1 MKRKYL
7 SALLMGT
14 LTVASMSTFTSCK
27 DYDDDISNLQ
37 GQIDK
42 LATADQLS
50 QKVSELQAL
59 ISSNQSGISSLE
71 TKLAEVKATADS
83 KATLDQVKGIL
94 ADYATNENVTAEA
107 NKIVDAAIKALQE
120 KDIAEL
126 KAAIETAKA
135 EALKG
140 VEEAKQANADV
151 LKNLTENYSTTAET
165 QTALN
170 TAIEALKADNA
181 KALKE
186 AVDKIYKDLEAYAKQ
201 ADLKTVADKVAEV
214 EKALANKVDDKTLDT
229 KVAELNKAIKD
240 AKDENA
246 GKIADLAKTVKTAGD
261 NLTKVQQNLTNVEAA
276 VKTLGTGFDEKNT
289 VAAAIEAIKTQ
300 LGTPDLKLGTLDERL
315 AAIEL
320 ALKGDDSDKLPG
332 LKAQIG
338 TIEKNLKAIIGEYTT
353 MVTSVELVAS
363 YSGAGN
369 LGYNLGHQGSSI
381 NLDMIHGL
389 VAESSIFGDEVSDKI
404 KDPISYEKGQDV
416 KDDNSIIVRINPVNA
431 ELTKNTKIVL
441 LNSKGE
447 SLEDYVT
454 VGEPSK
460 YTDLITSRAA
470 SVSTGLWKLP
480 VHVAKGVS
488 KDDFKKAVTTKDG
501 TILYAV
507 AVKNTETQKDA
518 QDRYVVSTYDVKPS
532 YTDFVANKDFTFNV
546 DNQSVSKIHNRWNGN
561 RTLGENARDYSYEN
575 PELEWN
581 DYGPATA
588 PVYETKDGVNK
599 NVQNSWADAR
609 FSNPLLQVEVGKK
622 FTISGVT
629 ARTTDEHGDIVST
642 NAADYYYVVLD
653 KKNAIESGVS
663 EINAW
668 NSYDITGLN
677 KTVKAGENLD
687 LVINSKSANTDVIG
701 FRVYAVNRDGK
712 LLDPDG
718 KAFYVIVG
726 NAISGNIVGNY
737 DAVKKVT
744 DKKEFKFIAGVN
756 YSGWEIDEEASKD
769 VLPFWDSETHSGS
782 KPIIVPVYYKK
793 DGKTTTTNTSE
804 VAYVAFKIY
813 NPQYIKNDGTLVL
826 KNVVKTYG
834 QYGVEGYELG
844 TVRAMYTKVLP
855 QAFPSDITFRP
866 KQETVDGSG
875 NFKAYMKPVSDYIVA
890 DAEKKEGTV
899 DLDNIFYNLDANVSF
914 NVKDAAKVG
923 DKIVDVKSDP
933 AHSLTINKDF
943 IDSKTAHAI
952 TASYNFGEIS
962 CQYNAET
969 NAWETKDW
977 IKTSDKSMNVTFA
990 CWESANTYNWVKAGK
1005 DGVTVNGVVIFDKN
1019 ATQPQLKWTAVG
1031 TSVTV
1036 DGQYI
1041 KTANSYNNDYF
1052 GGMLN
1057 AVIGTKNFLQV
1068 VSGSAHLYYGAQED
1082 PYFKVTVD
1090 ASGNASFTQNNVQA
1104 ENAPVADHVET
1115 LKFKVRDAFWHE
1127 RTISLDVKIL
1137 RPAAA
1142 AKRK

>member
-1 MKRKYL
+1 M
-7 SALLMGT
+7 
-14 LTVASMSTFTSCK
+14 
-27 DYDDDISNLQ
+27 
-37 GQIDK
+37 
-42 LATADQLS
+42 
-50 QKVSELQAL
+50 
-59 ISSNQSGISSLE
+59 
-71 TKLAEVKATADS
+71 
-83 KATLDQVKGIL
+83 
-94 ADYATNENVTAEA
+94 
-107 NKIVDAAIKALQE
+107 DA
-120 KDIAEL
+120 
-126 KAAIETAKA
+126 
-135 EALKG
+135 
-140 VEEAKQANADV
+140 
-151 LKNLTENYSTTAET
+151 Y
-165 QTALN
+165 
-170 TAIEALKADNA
+170 
-181 KALKE
+181 
-186 AVDKIYKDLEAYAKQ
+186 
-201 ADLKTVADKVAEV
+201 
-214 EKALANKVDDKTLDT
+214 
-229 KVAELNKAIKD
+229 
-240 AKDENA
+240 
-246 GKIADLAKTVKTAGD
+246 
-261 NLTKVQQNLTNVEAA
+261 
-276 VKTLGTGFDEKNT
+276 
-289 VAAAIEAIKTQ
+289 
-300 LGTPDLKLGTLDERL
+300 
-315 AAIEL
+315 
-320 ALKGDDSDKLPG
+320 DKLPG
-332 LKAQIG
+332 LKAQIEA
-338 TIEKNLKAIIGEYTT
+338 IEKNLKDIIGEYTT

-369 LGYNLGHQGSSI
+369 LGHNLGFAGASI

-404 KDPISYEKGQDV
+404 ENPVSYEKGQDV

-488 KDDFKKAVTTKDG
+488 KEDFAKAVTAENGK

-532 YTDFVANKDFTFNV
+532 YTDFVANKDFTFKV
-546 DNQSVSKIHNRWNGN
+546 DGTWVSDIHNRWNGD
-561 RTLGENARDYSYEN
+561 RIWGENARDNSNEN
-575 PELEWN
+575 PELKWN
-581 DYGPATA
+581 ANGPATA
-588 PVYETKDGVNK
+588 PVYKTEGDVNK
-599 NVQNSWADAR
+599 NVENSNNDAR
-609 FSNPLLQVEVGKK
+609 YWNSLLQVEVGKK
-622 FTISGVT
+622 FTISNVT
-629 ARTTDEHGDIVST
+629 ALTESNDAT

-677 KTVKAGENLD
+677 KTVKAGESLD
-687 LVINSKSANTDVIG
+687 LVINSKSANTDIIG

-737 DAVKKVT
+737 DAVNRVT
-744 DKKEFKFIAGVN
+744 DKKEFKFADGV
-756 YSGWEIDEEASKD
+756 YYTGWEIDQEASKD
-769 VLPFWDSETHSGS
+769 ALPFLNQGL
-782 KPIIVPVYYKK
+782 VPEIHAVYYKE
-793 DGKTTTTNTSE
+793 DGKTTTTNTSD

-813 NPQYIKNDGTLVL
+813 NPQYIKDDGTLVL
-826 KNVVKTYG
+826 KNVVRSNS
-834 QYGVEGYELG
+834 QYGSSYEVG

-890 DAEKKEGTV
+890 AAAKTEGTV

-914 NVKDAAKVG
+914 NVKDAAKVN
-923 DKIVDVKSDP
+923 DKIVDVTSDDD
-933 AHSLTINKDF
+933 HVLTINKDF

-952 TASYNFGEIS
+952 TASYNFGPIS
-962 CQYNAET
+962 CVQNPET
-969 NAWETKDW
+969 KVWETKNW
-977 IKTSDKSMNVTFA
+977 VKTSNKSMNVTFA
-990 CWESANTYNWVKAGK
+990 CWESANSYAWKQAGDAAIK
-1005 DGVTVNGVVIFDKN
+1005 DANNNVIFAKK
-1019 ATQPQLKWTAVG
+1019 ATQPQLQWSATG
-1031 TSVTV
+1031 TNAIVK
-1036 DGQYI
+1036 GEYI
-1041 KTANSYNNDYF
+1041 KTTNSYNTTYF
-1052 GGMLN
+1052 GGYLN
-1057 AVIGTKNFLQV
+1057 EVLADKKFLKV
-1068 VSGSAHLYYGAQED
+1068 KANSAHLYYGAQKD
-1082 PYFKVTVD
+1082 PYFTVSVD
-1090 ASGNASFTQNNVQA
+1090 ADGNATFTQSGVQV

-1115 LKFKVRDAFWHE
+1115 LKFVVLDAFHHE

>member
-94 ADYATNENVTAEA
+94 ADYATNENVTVEA

-165 QTALN
+165 QAALN

-214 EKALANKVDDKTLDT
+214 EKALASKVDDKTLDT

-246 GKIADLAKTVKTAGD
+246 GKIANLATTVKTAGE
-261 NLTKVQQNLTNVEAA
+261 NLTKVQQNLTNVENA
-276 VKTLGTGFDEKNT
+276 VKTLGAGFDEKNT
-289 VAAAIEAIKTQ
+289 VAAAIKAIKTQ

-315 AAIEL
+315 AAIEA
-320 ALKGDDSDKLPG
+320 ALKGEDNSDKLPN
-332 LKAQIG
+332 LKLQIE
-338 TIEKNLKAIIGEYTT
+338 TIEKSLKDIIGEYTT

-363 YSGAGN
+363 YSADNNGIPGHE
-369 LGYNLGHQGSSI
+369 LGWGGRSI
-381 NLDMIHGL
+381 YLNMIHGL
-389 VAESSIFGDEVSDKI
+389 VKENSTFGDEVSDKI
-404 KDPISYEKGQDV
+404 EDPISYVKGQDI
-416 KDDNSIIVRINPVNA
+416 KDDNSIIVRVNPVNA

-447 SLEDYVT
+447 SLEDYVA
-454 VGEPSK
+454 VGAPSK
-460 YTDLITSRAA
+460 FNKLITSRAT
-470 SVSTGLWKLP
+470 SVNTGLWELP

-488 KDDFKKAVTTKDG
+488 KEDFKKAVTSEDG
-501 TILYAV
+501 KAILYAV

-518 QDRYVVSTYDVKPS
+518 QDRYVVSTYDVQPS
-532 YTDFVANKDFTFNV
+532 YTDFEADKDFTFKV
-546 DNQSVSKIHNRWNGN
+546 DGTSVNNIHNRWTGHEI
-561 RTLGENARDYSYEN
+561 LGENARDYSTTN
-575 PELEWN
+575 PESEWN
-581 DYGPATA
+581 GYGPATA
-588 PVYETKDGVNK
+588 PVYKTEGDVNK
-599 NVQNSWADAR
+599 NVKNADGVDEVR
-609 FSNPLLQVEVGKK
+609 YNKSLLQVEVGKA
-622 FTISGVT
+622 FTISDV
-629 ARTTDEHGDIVST
+629 AAVNKDK
-642 NAADYYYVVLD
+642 AADYYYVVLD

-668 NSYDITGLN
+668 NSYDIKGLN
-677 KTVKAGENLD
+677 KTVKAGEKLD
-687 LVINSKSANTDVIG
+687 LVINSKSANTDIIG

-737 DAVKKVT
+737 DAVNRVT
-744 DKKEFKFIAGVN
+744 DKKEFKFADGV
-756 YSGWEIDEEASKD
+756 YYTGWVIDEEASKD
-769 VLPFWDSETHSGS
+769 VLPFWNSETHSGS
-782 KPIIVPVYYKK
+782 KPSIVPVYYKK

-813 NPQYIKNDGTLVL
+813 DPQYIKNGGTLVL
-826 KNVVKTYG
+826 KNVVRSNS
-834 QYGVEGYELG
+834 QYGTSYEVG

-875 NFKAYMKPVSDYIVA
+875 NFKAYMKPVQDYIVA
-890 DAEKKEGTV
+890 DAAKTQGTV

-914 NVKDAAKVG
+914 NVKDAAKVN
-923 DKIVDVKSDP
+923 DKIVDVTSDDD
-933 AHSLTINKDF
+933 HVLTINKDF

-952 TASYNFGEIS
+952 TASYNFGPIS
-962 CQYNAET
+962 CEQNSDG
-969 NAWETKDW
+969 AWEIKNW
-977 IKTSDKSMNVTFA
+977 VKTSNKSMNVTFA
-990 CWESANTYNWVKAGK
+990 CWESANSYAWVPAGDAAIK
-1005 DGVTVNGVVIFDKN
+1005 DANNNVIFAKK
-1019 ATQPQLKWTAVG
+1019 ATQPQLQWSATG
-1031 TSVTV
+1031 TNAIVK
-1036 DGQYI
+1036 GEYI
-1041 KTANSYNNDYF
+1041 KTTNSYNTTYF
-1052 GGMLN
+1052 GGELN
-1057 AVIGTKNFLQV
+1057 KVLGEKKFLKV
-1068 VSGSAHLYYGAQED
+1068 KANSAHLYYGAQED
-1082 PYFKVTVD
+1082 PYFTVSVD
-1090 ASGNASFTQNNVQA
+1090 ANGNATFTQSGVQV
-1104 ENAPVADHVET
+1104 ENAPVADHIET
-1115 LKFKVRDAFWHE
+1115 LKFVVLDAFHHE

>member
-37 GQIDK
+37 EQIDK
-42 LATADQLS
+42 LATADQLA

-59 ISSNQSGISSLE
+59 ISSNQNGISSLE

-83 KATLDQVKGIL
+83 KATLDQVKEIL

-107 NKIVDAAIKALQE
+107 NKIVNAAIKALQE

-201 ADLKTVADKVAEV
+201 AELKTVADKVAEV
-214 EKALANKVDDKTLDT
+214 EKALASKVDDKTLDT
-229 KVAELNKAIKD
+229 KVEELNKAIKD

-261 NLTKVQQNLTNVEAA
+261 NLTKVQQNLTNVETA
-276 VKTLGTGFDEKNT
+276 VKTLGAGFDEKNT

-320 ALKGDDSDKLPG
+320 ALKGDASDKLPG
-332 LKAQIG
+332 LKAQIEA
-338 TIEKNLKAIIGEYTT
+338 IDKQLKDIIGEYTT

-369 LGYNLGHQGSSI
+369 LGYNLGYQGRSI

-404 KDPISYEKGQDV
+404 ENPISYEKGQDV

-488 KDDFKKAVTTKDG
+488 KEDFKKAVTTKDG

-532 YTDFVANKDFTFNV
+532 YTDFKANKDFTFKV
-546 DNQSVSKIHNRWNGN
+546 DGTSVSDIHNRWNGD
-561 RTLGENARDYSYEN
+561 RIWGENARDNSNEN
-575 PELEWN
+575 PELKWN
-581 DYGPATA
+581 ANGPATA
-588 PVYETKDGVNK
+588 PVYKTVGDVEK
-599 NVQNSWADAR
+599 NVENSNNDAR
-609 FSNPLLQVEVGKK
+609 YWNSLLQVEVGKK
-622 FTISGVT
+622 FTISDVAALAGS
-629 ARTTDEHGDIVST
+629 TTT

-668 NSYDITGLN
+668 NSYDIKGIN

-687 LVINSKSANTDVIG
+687 LVINSKSANTDIIG

-737 DAVKKVT
+737 DAVNRVT
-744 DKKEFKFIAGVN
+744 DKKEFKFADGV
-756 YSGWEIDEEASKD
+756 YYTGWEIDEEASKD
-769 VLPFWDSETHSGS
+769 ALPLRDSEGRVL
-782 KPIIVPVYYKK
+782 KPSVNAIYYKE
-793 DGKTTTTNTSE
+793 DGKTTTTNPSE

-813 NPQYIKNDGTLVL
+813 NPQYIKDDGTLVL
-826 KNVVKTYG
+826 KNVVRSNS
-834 QYGVEGYELG
+834 QYGSSYEVG

-890 DAEKKEGTV
+890 AAAKTEGTV

-914 NVKDAAKVG
+914 KVKDAAKVN
-923 DKIVDVKSDP
+923 DKIVDVTSDDD
-933 AHSLTINKDF
+933 HVLTINKDF
-943 IDSKTAHAI
+943 INSETAHAI
-952 TASYNFGEIS
+952 TASYNFGPIS
-962 CQYNAET
+962 CVQNPET
-969 NAWETKDW
+969 KAWEIKNW
-977 IKTSDKSMNVTFA
+977 VKTSNKSMNVTFA
-990 CWESANTYNWVKAGK
+990 CWESANSYAWVPAGDAAIK
-1005 DGVTVNGVVIFDKN
+1005 DANNNVIFAKK
-1019 ATQPQLKWTAVG
+1019 ATQPQLQWSATG
-1031 TSVTV
+1031 TNAIVK
-1036 DGQYI
+1036 GEYI
-1041 KTANSYNNDYF
+1041 KTTNSYNTTYF
-1052 GGMLN
+1052 GGELN
-1057 AVIGTKNFLQV
+1057 KVLGEKKFLKV
-1068 VSGSAHLYYGAQED
+1068 KANSAHLYYGAQKD
-1082 PYFKVTVD
+1082 PYFTVSVD
-1090 ASGNASFTQNNVQA
+1090 ANGNATFTQSGVQV
-1104 ENAPVADHVET
+1104 ENAPVTDHVET
-1115 LKFKVRDAFWHE
+1115 LKFVVLDAFHHE

>member
-37 GQIDK
+37 EQIDK
-42 LATADQLS
+42 LATADQLA

-83 KATLDQVKGIL
+83 KATLDQVKEIL

-107 NKIVDAAIKALQE
+107 NKIVNAAIKALQE

-126 KAAIETAKA
+126 KAAIEAAKT

-214 EKALANKVDDKTLDT
+214 EKALASKVDAKTLDT

-276 VKTLGTGFDEKNT
+276 VKTLGAGFDEKNT

-332 LKAQIG
+332 LKAQIEA
-338 TIEKNLKAIIGEYTT
+338 IEKNLKDIIGEYTT

-363 YSGAGN
+363 YSGAGD
-369 LGYNLGHQGSSI
+369 LGYNLGYQGHSI

-404 KDPISYEKGQDV
+404 ENPISYEKGQDV

-488 KDDFKKAVTTKDG
+488 KEDFKKAVTTKDG

-532 YTDFVANKDFTFNV
+532 YTDFKANEDFTFNV
-546 DNQSVSKIHNRWNGN
+546 DKQSVSKIHNRWTGY
-561 RTLGENARDYSYEN
+561 RILGENARDYSYEN
-575 PELEWN
+575 PELKWN
-581 DYGPATA
+581 TYGPATA
-588 PVYETKDGVNK
+588 PVYKTEGDVQK
-599 NVQNSWADAR
+599 NVQNTVDVDEVRYNES
-609 FSNPLLQVEVGKK
+609 LLQVEVGKK
-622 FTISGVT
+622 FTISDIA
-629 ARTTDEHGDIVST
+629 ARTTDEHGNIVST

-677 KTVKAGENLD
+677 KTVKAGESLD
-687 LVINSKSANTDVIG
+687 LVINSKSANTDIIG

-737 DAVKKVT
+737 DAVNRVT
-744 DKKEFKFIAGVN
+744 DKKEFKFADGV
-756 YSGWEIDEEASKD
+756 YYTGWEIDEEASKD
-769 VLPFWDSETHSGS
+769 ALPLRDSEGRVL
-782 KPIIVPVYYKK
+782 KPSVNAIYYKE
-793 DGKTTTTNTSE
+793 DGKTTTTNPSE

-813 NPQYIKNDGTLVL
+813 NPQYIKDDGTLVL
-826 KNVVKTYG
+826 KNVVRSNS
-834 QYGVEGYELG
+834 QYGTSYEVG
-844 TVRAMYTKVLP
+844 AVRAMYTKVLP

-890 DAEKKEGTV
+890 AAAKTKGTV

-914 NVKDAAKVG
+914 NVKDAAKDG
-923 DKIVDVKSDP
+923 DKIVDVPSDDN
-933 AHSLTINKDF
+933 HVLTINKDF

-962 CQYNAET
+962 CQFNAKD
-969 NAWETKDW
+969 NKWETKDW
-977 IKTSDKSMNVTFA
+977 IKTSEKNMNVTFA
-990 CWESANTYNWVKAGK
+990 CWESANSYAWNKATAEIKVG
-1005 DGVTVNGVVIFDKN
+1005 DVVIFTKN
-1019 ATQPQLKWTAVG
+1019 ATQPQLKWTAAG

-1036 DGQYI
+1036 GGEYI

-1057 AVIGTKNFLQV
+1057 AVIGTKKFLQV
-1068 VSGSAHLYYGAQED
+1068 VPGSAHLYYGAQED

-1090 ASGNASFTQNNVQA
+1090 ANGDASFTQNDVQA

>member
-50 QKVSELQAL
+50 QKVAELQAL
-59 ISSNQSGISSLE
+59 ISSNQNGISSLE

-83 KATLDQVKGIL
+83 KATLDEVKTIL

-107 NKIVDAAIKALQE
+107 NKIVNAAIKALQE

-126 KAAIETAKA
+126 KAAIEAAKT

-315 AAIEL
+315 TAIEL

-332 LKAQIG
+332 LKAQIEA
-338 TIEKNLKAIIGEYTT
+338 IEKNLKDIIGEYTT

-363 YSGAGN
+363 YSGAGDLGHN
-369 LGYNLGHQGSSI
+369 LGYSGRSI

-389 VAESSIFGDEVSDKI
+389 VAESSTFGDEVSDKI
-404 KDPISYEKGQDV
+404 ENPISYEKGQDV

-488 KDDFKKAVTTKDG
+488 KDDFKKAVTAENG
-501 TILYAV
+501 NTILYAV

-532 YTDFVANKDFTFNV
+532 YEDFKANKNFTFNV
-546 DNQSVSKIHNRWNGN
+546 AGTSVNNIHNRWTGSEIM
-561 RTLGENARDYSYEN
+561 GENGIDHSTTN
-575 PELEWN
+575 PESEWN
-581 DYGPATA
+581 GYGPATA
-588 PVYETKDGVNK
+588 PVYKTEGNVHK
-599 NVQNSWADAR
+599 NVQNSMNDAR
-609 FSNPLLQVEVGKK
+609 YGNSLLQVEVDKK
-622 FTISGVT
+622 FTISDVT
-629 ARTTDEHGDIVST
+629 ALTESNDAT

-668 NSYDITGLN
+668 NSYDIPGLN
-677 KTVKAGENLD
+677 KTVKAGEKLD
-687 LVINSKSANTDVIG
+687 LTIKSASANGDIIG

-726 NAISGNIVGNY
+726 DAITGNILGNL
-737 DAVKKVT
+737 DAYKGVT
-744 DKKEFKFIAGVN
+744 DKKEFKAVAGVDYN
-756 YSGWEIDEEASKD
+756 GWVIDVEASKD
-769 VLPFWDSETHSGS
+769 ALPFLNNGDVPSFS
-782 KPIIVPVYYKK
+782 PVYYKE
-793 DGKTTTTNTSE
+793 DGKTTTSNLSE
-804 VAYVAFKIY
+804 AAYIAFNVT
-813 NPQYIKNDGTLVL
+813 NPQYIKDDATVVL
-826 KNVVKTYG
+826 KNVAYKSNNG
-834 QYGVEGYELG
+834 HRYEVG
-844 TVRAMYTKVLP
+844 TVRASYKKVLP
-855 QAFPSDITFRP
+855 AAFPSDITFRP
-866 KQETVDGSG
+866 KQETTDGSG

-890 DAEKKEGTV
+890 AAAKTQGTV
-899 DLDNIFYNLDANVSF
+899 DLDNIFYNLDTQVSF
-914 NVKDAAKVG
+914 TVKDAAKDG

-933 AHSLTINKDF
+933 THVLTINKEF

-969 NAWETKDW
+969 KNWETKNW
-977 IKTSDKSMNVTFA
+977 IKTSEKNMNVTFA
-990 CWESANTYNWVKAGK
+990 CWESANSYAWNKATAEIKVG
-1005 DGVTVNGVVIFDKN
+1005 DVVIFTKN
-1019 ATQPQLKWTAVG
+1019 ATQPQLKWTAAG

-1036 DGQYI
+1036 GGKYI

-1057 AVIGTKNFLQV
+1057 AVIGTKKFLQV
-1068 VSGSAHLYYGAQED
+1068 VPGSAHLYYGAQED

-1090 ASGNASFTQNNVQA
+1090 VNGDASFTQNNVQA

>member
-37 GQIDK
+37 EQIDK

-83 KATLDQVKGIL
+83 KATLDQVKEIL
-94 ADYATNENVTAEA
+94 AGYATNENVTAEA

-201 ADLKTVADKVAEV
+201 ADLTNVEFKVAEV
-214 EKALANKVDDKTLDT
+214 EKALASKVDDKTLDT
-229 KVAELNKAIKD
+229 KVAELYKAIKD

-276 VKTLGTGFDEKNT
+276 VKTLGAGFDEKNT

-315 AAIEL
+315 SAIEL

-332 LKAQIG
+332 LKAQIEA
-338 TIEKNLKAIIGEYTT
+338 IEKNLKDIIGEYTT

-363 YSGAGN
+363 YSAQQSGLGQN
-369 LGYNLGHQGSSI
+369 LPYQQNI

-389 VAESSIFGDEVSDKI
+389 VAESSTFGDEVSDKI
-404 KDPISYEKGQDV
+404 ENPISYVKGQDV
-416 KDDNSIIVRINPVNA
+416 KDDNSIIVRVNPVNA

-460 YTDLITSRAA
+460 FTDLITATRGTSIN
-470 SVSTGLWKLP
+470 TGLWKLP

-488 KDDFKKAVTTKDG
+488 KDDFKKAVTAENGK

-532 YTDFVANKDFTFNV
+532 YTDFVANKDFTFKVNGTP
-546 DNQSVSKIHNRWNGN
+546 VSDIHNRWTGYEI
-561 RTLGENARDYSYEN
+561 LGENGRDYSTTN
-575 PELEWN
+575 PESEWN
-581 DYGPATA
+581 GYGPATA
-588 PVYETKDGVNK
+588 PVYKTEGDVHK
-599 NVQNSWADAR
+599 NVQNSMNDAR
-609 FSNPLLQVEVGKK
+609 YGNSLLQVEVGKK
-622 FTISGVT
+622 FTISDVAALNNYNT
-629 ARTTDEHGDIVST
+629 T

-668 NSYDITGLN
+668 NSYDIPGLN
-677 KTVKAGENLD
+677 KTVKAGEKLEM
-687 LVINSKSANTDVIG
+687 VINSKSANTDIIG

-726 NAISGNIVGNY
+726 DAISGNIVGNY

-744 DKKEFKFIAGVN
+744 EKKEFKYADGID
-756 YSGWEIDEEASKD
+756 YSRWDVDTEASKD
-769 VLPFWDSETHSGS
+769 ALPFWNPETNSG
-782 KPIIVPVYYKK
+782 KPSVTPIYYKE
-793 DGKTTTTNTSE
+793 DGKTQTWTRSE
-804 VAYVAFKIY
+804 AAYIAFEISD
-813 NPQYIKNDGTLVL
+813 PQLIKDDATLVL
-826 KNVVKTYG
+826 KSDAYRYSQNGTRYNV
-834 QYGVEGYELG
+834 G
-844 TVRAMYTKVLP
+844 TIRAIYTKVLP
-855 QAFPSDITFRP
+855 KAFPSDITFRP

-875 NFKAYMKPVSDYIVA
+875 NFKAYMKPVSDYSVA
-890 DAEKKEGTV
+890 SAAKTQGTV

-923 DKIVDVKSDP
+923 DKIVDVPSDP
-933 AHSLTINKDF
+933 EHVLTINKDF

-952 TASYNFGEIS
+952 TASYNFGHIS
-962 CQYNAET
+962 CQQNPET
-969 NAWETKDW
+969 GNWETKDC
-977 IKTSDKSMNVTFA
+977 IRTSSKSMNVTFA
-990 CWESANTYNWVKAGK
+990 CWESANSYAWNKATAEIKVG
-1005 DGVTVNGVVIFDKN
+1005 DVVIFTKN
-1019 ATQPQLKWTAVG
+1019 ATQPQLKWTAAG

-1036 DGQYI
+1036 GGKYI

-1052 GGMLN
+1052 GGMLD

-1068 VSGSAHLYYGAQED
+1068 VPGSAHLYYGAQED

-1090 ASGNASFTQNNVQA
+1090 VNGDASFTQIDVQA

-1127 RTISLDVKIL
+1127 REISLDVKIL

>member
-1 MKRKYL
+1 
-7 SALLMGT
+7 MGT

-37 GQIDK
+37 EQIDK
-42 LATADQLS
+42 LATADQLA

-83 KATLDQVKGIL
+83 KATLDQVKEIL

-107 NKIVDAAIKALQE
+107 NKIVNAAIKALQE

-126 KAAIETAKA
+126 KAAIEAAKT

-201 ADLKTVADKVAEV
+201 AELKTVADKVAEV
-214 EKALANKVDDKTLDT
+214 EKALANKVDDKILDT

-261 NLTKVQQNLTNVEAA
+261 NLTKVQQNLTNVENA
-276 VKTLGTGFDEKNT
+276 VKTLGAGFDEKNT

-332 LKAQIG
+332 LKAQIDA
-338 TIEKNLKAIIGEYTT
+338 IDKQLKDIIGEYTT
-353 MVTSVELVAS
+353 MVTGVELVAS
-363 YSGAGN
+363 YSGTDDFGN
-369 LGYNLGHQGSSI
+369 TFGKDLSYWGNSVSL
-381 NLDMIHGL
+381 NMIHGL
-389 VAESSIFGDEVSDKI
+389 VAESSVFGDEVSDKI
-404 KDPISYEKGQDV
+404 ENPVTYEKGQDI

-454 VGEPSK
+454 VGEPTK
-460 YTDLITSRAA
+460 FTDLIVASRAA
-470 SVSTGLWKLP
+470 TVNSGLWKLP

-488 KDDFKKAVTTKDG
+488 NEEFKKATQVNGK

-532 YTDFVANKDFTFNV
+532 YEDFVAQNNFTFNV
-546 DNQSVSKIHNRWNGN
+546 NEKPVNQIHNRWTGSAIYGENGN
-561 RTLGENARDYSYEN
+561 DHSDSN
-575 PELEWN
+575 PELAWN
-581 DYGPATA
+581 SNGPATA
-588 PVYETKDGVNK
+588 PVTSGDNK
-599 NVQNSWADAR
+599 NVLNASGDEAR
-609 FSNPLLQVEVGKK
+609 YGRSLLQVEVGKK
-622 FTISGVT
+622 FTISDVK
-629 ARTTDEHGDIVST
+629 AGDT

-663 EINAW
+663 ELNAW
-668 NSYDITGLN
+668 NSYEIDGV
-677 KTVKAGENLD
+677 KKVVKAGNKLD
-687 LVINSKSANTDVIG
+687 LTIKSASANGDIIG

-718 KAFYVIVG
+718 KAFYVVVG
-726 NAISGNIVGNY
+726 DAITGNILGNL
-737 DAVKKVT
+737 DAYKGVT
-744 DKKEFKFIAGVN
+744 DKKEFKAVAGVT
-756 YSGWEIDEEASKD
+756 YDGWVIDEEASKD
-769 VLPFWDSETHSGS
+769 ALPFLSNGDVPSFS
-782 KPIIVPVYYKK
+782 PVYYKE
-793 DGKTTTTNTSE
+793 DGKTTTSNLSE
-804 VAYVAFKIY
+804 AAYIAFNVT
-813 NPQYIKNDGTLVL
+813 NPQYIKDDATVVL
-826 KNVVKTYG
+826 KNVAYKYNNG
-834 QYGVEGYELG
+834 NRYEVG
-844 TVRAMYTKVLP
+844 TVRASYKKVLP
-855 QAFPSDITFRP
+855 AAFPSDITFRP
-866 KQETVDGSG
+866 KQETTDGSG

-890 DAEKKEGTV
+890 AAAKTEGTV
-899 DLDNIFYNLDANVSF
+899 DLDNIFYNLDTKVSF
-914 NVKDAAKVG
+914 TVKDAAKVA
-923 DKIVDVKSDP
+923 DKIVDVTSDP
-933 AHSLTINKDF
+933 DHVLTINKEF
-943 IDSKTAHAI
+943 INSKTPHAI
-952 TASYNFGEIS
+952 TASYNFGLIS
-962 CQYNAET
+962 CQYNVET
-969 NAWETKDW
+969 NAWETKNW
-977 IKTSDKSMNVTFA
+977 IKTSEKNMNVTFA
-990 CWESANTYNWVKAGK
+990 CWESANSYAWKQAGDAAIK
-1005 DGVTVNGVVIFDKN
+1005 DANNNVIFAKK
-1019 ATQPQLKWTAVG
+1019 ATQPQLQWSATG
-1031 TSVTV
+1031 TNAIVK
-1036 DGQYI
+1036 GEYI
-1041 KTANSYNNDYF
+1041 KTTNSYNTTYF
-1052 GGMLN
+1052 GGYLN
-1057 AVIGTKNFLQV
+1057 TVLADKKFLMV
-1068 VSGSAHLYYGAQED
+1068 KANSAHLYYGAQKD
-1082 PYFKVTVD
+1082 PYFTVSVD
-1090 ASGNASFTQNNVQA
+1090 ANGNATFTQSGVQV

-1115 LKFKVRDAFWHE
+1115 LKFVVLDAFHHE

>member
-37 GQIDK
+37 EQIDK
-42 LATADQLS
+42 LATADQLA

-83 KATLDQVKGIL
+83 KATLDEVKTIL

-107 NKIVDAAIKALQE
+107 NKIVNAAIKALQE

-126 KAAIETAKA
+126 KAAIEAAKT

-214 EKALANKVDDKTLDT
+214 EKALANKVDDKTLDA

-332 LKAQIG
+332 LKAQIEA
-338 TIEKNLKAIIGEYTT
+338 IEENLKDIIGEYTT

-363 YSGAGN
+363 YSGAGDLGHN
-369 LGYNLGHQGSSI
+369 LGNSGRSI

-389 VAESSIFGDEVSDKI
+389 VAESSTFGDEVSDKI
-404 KDPISYEKGQDV
+404 ENPISYEKGQDV

-488 KDDFKKAVTTKDG
+488 KDDFKKAVTAENG
-501 TILYAV
+501 NTILYAV

-532 YTDFVANKDFTFNV
+532 YEDFKANKNFTFNV
-546 DNQSVSKIHNRWNGN
+546 AGTSVNNIHNRWTGSEIM
-561 RTLGENARDYSYEN
+561 GENGIDHSTTN
-575 PELEWN
+575 PESEWN
-581 DYGPATA
+581 GYGPATA
-588 PVYETKDGVNK
+588 PVYKTEGNVHK
-599 NVQNSWADAR
+599 NVQNSMNDAR
-609 FSNPLLQVEVGKK
+609 YGNSLLQVEVDKK
-622 FTISGVT
+622 FTISDVT
-629 ARTTDEHGDIVST
+629 ALTESNDAT

-668 NSYDITGLN
+668 NSYDIPGLN
-677 KTVKAGENLD
+677 KTVKAGEKLD
-687 LVINSKSANTDVIG
+687 LTIKSASANGDIIG

-726 NAISGNIVGNY
+726 DAITGNILGNL
-737 DAVKKVT
+737 DAYKGVT
-744 DKKEFKFIAGVN
+744 DKKEFKAVAGVDYN
-756 YSGWEIDEEASKD
+756 GWVIDVEASKD
-769 VLPFWDSETHSGS
+769 ALPFLNQQPSL
-782 KPIIVPVYYKK
+782 VPEFHAVYYKE
-793 DGKTTTTNTSE
+793 DGKTITSDLSE
-804 VAYVAFKIY
+804 AAYVAFNVT
-813 NPQYIKNDGTLVL
+813 NPQYIKDGATVVL
-826 KNVVKTYG
+826 KNVAYKNNSG
-834 QYGVEGYELG
+834 NRYEVG
-844 TVRAMYTKVLP
+844 TVRASYTKVLP
-855 QAFPSDITFRP
+855 AAFPSDITFRP
-866 KQETVDGSG
+866 KQETTDGSG

-890 DAEKKEGTV
+890 AAAKTEGTV
-899 DLDNIFYNLDANVSF
+899 DLDNIFYNLDTKVSF
-914 NVKDAAKVG
+914 TVKDAAKVA
-923 DKIVDVKSDP
+923 DKIVDVTSDP
-933 AHSLTINKDF
+933 DHVLTINKEF
-943 IDSKTAHAI
+943 IDSKTPHAI
-952 TASYNFGEIS
+952 TASYNFGRIS

-969 NAWETKDW
+969 NAWETKNW
-977 IKTSDKSMNVTFA
+977 IKTSEKNMNVTFA
-990 CWESANTYNWVKAGK
+990 CWESANSYAWKQAGDAAIK
-1005 DGVTVNGVVIFDKN
+1005 DANNNVIFAEK
-1019 ATQPQLKWTAVG
+1019 ATQPQLQWSATG
-1031 TSVTV
+1031 TNAIVK
-1036 DGQYI
+1036 GEYI
-1041 KTANSYNNDYF
+1041 KTTNSYNTTYF
-1052 GGMLN
+1052 GGYLN
-1057 AVIGTKNFLQV
+1057 TVLADKKFLMV
-1068 VSGSAHLYYGAQED
+1068 KANSAHLYYGAQKD
-1082 PYFKVTVD
+1082 PYFTVSVD
-1090 ASGNASFTQNNVQA
+1090 ANGNATFTQSGVQV

-1115 LKFKVRDAFWHE
+1115 LKFVVLDAFHHE